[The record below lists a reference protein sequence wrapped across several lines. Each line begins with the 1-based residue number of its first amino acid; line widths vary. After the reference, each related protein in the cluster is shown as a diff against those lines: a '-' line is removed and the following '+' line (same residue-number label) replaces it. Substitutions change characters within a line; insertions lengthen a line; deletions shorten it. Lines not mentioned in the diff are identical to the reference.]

1 MTVVTRYTEEA
12 DSAAARSDYDPYTD
26 AALLD
31 PWQGYKELRDAA
43 PAVWLTKYGMFAL
56 TRYGQVLLDWE
67 SFPSGNGVTMNDHVN
82 ELFRGGTLCSDGAEH
97 DALRGVLGRP
107 LNPRALRPIKEQI
120 NFEAESLV
128 EKLAAGGTSTPRPI
142 WRTTCP

>member
-1 MTVVTRYTEEA
+1 MLRNSSLMWPRPRHEPGQVLTGRGRDESETCQLARSADKSQRPRMTPVNNCFAQFSLLKEEIMTVVTRYTEEA

-56 TRYGQVLLDWE
+56 TRYGRY
-67 SFPSGNGVTMNDHVN
+67 S
-82 ELFRGGTLCSDGAEH
+82 
-97 DALRGVLGRP
+97 
-107 LNPRALRPIKEQI
+107 
-120 NFEAESLV
+120 
-128 EKLAAGGTSTPRPI
+128 
-142 WRTTCP
+142 